1 MWLTA
6 LQPKALNPP
15 PAGQELCAEQQGEQ
29 IWLRNTLAPQV
40 LRPNALYPL
49 PAEQELSDEQ
59 QGEQSWLRKK
69 LHDGSSAFL
78 IAFICNKA
86 TMPVRAPMTVGLT
99 PMVAR

>member
-1 MWLTA
+1 M
-6 LQPKALNPP
+6 
-15 PAGQELCAEQQGEQ
+15 
-29 IWLRNTLAPQV
+29 
-40 LRPNALYPL
+40 PNAVPL
-49 PAEQELSDEQ
+49 LAAEQELSDEQ

-99 PMVAR
+99 PIVARCAATHY